1 MPTCQR
7 FTGTGQDGKHYAATW
22 WESDANATIKT
33 GGFFGGILHP
43 ATPGEPITQADLDK
57 WLTNNTGSEWF
68 CDECGSTNVYA
79 DAYAN
84 LNNPRDLRTFDT
96 TRCDDCEG
104 CDTAKQRAVTP
115 QTGASR

>member
-1 MPTCQR
+1 M
-7 FTGTGQDGKHYAATW
+7 
-22 WESDANATIKT
+22 
-33 GGFFGGILHP
+33 
-43 ATPGEPITQADLDK
+43 
-57 WLTNNTGSEWF
+57 
-68 CDECGSTNVYA
+68 YA